1 MVKCYARTR
10 THLQPSGEPT
20 VGTIEHV
27 FPVVHD
33 VPAITTDQ
41 MIEVDRVMIEELGID
56 LPRMMENAG
65 RSLATLVIGLFE
77 PRTVQVLAGSG
88 GNGGGVLVAARH
100 LSNRGVDVSVTT
112 STEVTRMSQVAGQ
125 QARILDRMGVEMV
138 DQPREADVII
148 DGLIGYSLA
157 GAPRGRALELIQ
169 WCEAR
174 TVISLDVPSGVDSE
188 TGESPGRAVSAAV
201 TMTLALPKT
210 GIFGHPNTGRLFLA
224 DISVPPLVYS
234 AFGIDLESPFRSGAI
249 VELG

>member
-1 MVKCYARTR
+1 MMKWYARTR
-10 THLQPSGEPT
+10 THLQPSGEPA

-112 STEVTRMSQVAGQ
+112 STEVTRMSQVAGR

-138 DQPREADVII
+138 DQPRRADVTI

-169 WCEAR
+169 WSEAR
-174 TVISLDVPSGVDSE
+174 TVISLDVPSGVDSG
-188 TGESPGRAVSAAV
+188 TGETPGRAVSAAV

-234 AFGIDLESPFRSGAI
+234 AFGIDLESPFRSSAI